1 MARFLATN
9 SPMKGLPEVRRFS
22 NTVSG
27 EAAAF
32 SSIQAIAA
40 GIPRAFPFHN
50 ATIHFHAPVFGEFVP
65 GVSAIGDA
73 LAGVTVSDSWWVN
86 GRNRSLFAVTIV
98 EADPGSKKLPTIP
111 EPVAA
116 VIAACGNTKGT
127 VQVPL
132 TPAEPQSQLSPASA
146 SPEAVAA
153 VRRIVAE
160 YRGRLKE
167 IVERAAPPHDLP
179 PIAELLRDSLWIAS
193 GSRRPALEQAFK
205 PLGYTCRGESGTFSL
220 RRKTQANLTAQLY
233 LDVGTWS
240 RHVTA
245 IFQILGVG
253 FKASM
258 TIPVAV
264 RALAIPDWRRRTL
277 AEDR

>member
-50 ATIHFHAPVFGEFVP
+50 STIHFHAPVFGEFVP

-127 VQVPL
+127 VQVLL
-132 TPAEPQSQLSPASA
+132 TPAEPPSSPLPGRVRKPSPLSD
-146 SPEAVAA
+146 V
-153 VRRIVAE
+153 
-160 YRGRLKE
+160 L
-167 IVERAAPPHDLP
+167 
-179 PIAELLRDSLWIAS
+179 SLS
-193 GSRRPALEQAFK
+193 
-205 PLGYTCRGESGTFSL
+205 T
-220 RRKTQANLTAQLY
+220 
-233 LDVGTWS
+233 
-240 RHVTA
+240 
-245 IFQILGVG
+245 
-253 FKASM
+253 
-258 TIPVAV
+258 VAV
-264 RALAIPDWRRRTL
+264 SRKLSSEPRHLTICRP
-277 AEDR
+277 

>member
-1 MARFLATN
+1 VGQW
-9 SPMKGLPEVRRFS
+9 P
-22 NTVSG
+22 
-27 EAAAF
+27 
-32 SSIQAIAA
+32 Q
-40 GIPRAFPFHN
+40 
-50 ATIHFHAPVFGEFVP
+50 
-65 GVSAIGDA
+65 
-73 LAGVTVSDSWWVN
+73 
-86 GRNRSLFAVTIV
+86 
-98 EADPGSKKLPTIP
+98 
-111 EPVAA
+111 PVALRGNY
-116 VIAACGNTKGT
+116 CGGGPREQEASDDSGASGGGDCGVREYQGDSAGSTDPCGT
-127 VQVPL
+127 
-132 TPAEPQSQLSPASA
+132 SQLSPARA

-179 PIAELLRDSLWIAS
+179 PIAELRDSLWIAS

-205 PLGYTCRGESGTFSL
+205 SLGYTCRGESGTFSL

-264 RALAIPDWRRRTL
+264 RALGDDSGCRPRSRSDAIPDWRRRTL